1 MARERGRIFLAAVQG
16 GDGLVKHAAGLQ
28 RADVERRVDRTQQDS
43 FVVKLLRVEEQA
55 IVAVGHLAHE
65 VVEDDIGR
73 FVDGRG
79 AGFPFFNSVVA
90 FGC

>member
-16 GDGLVKHAAGLQ
+16 DGLVKRAAGLQ

-65 VVEDDIGR
+65 VVEDDIRR
-73 FVDGRG
+73 FVDG
-79 AGFPFFNSVVA
+79 
-90 FGC
+90 